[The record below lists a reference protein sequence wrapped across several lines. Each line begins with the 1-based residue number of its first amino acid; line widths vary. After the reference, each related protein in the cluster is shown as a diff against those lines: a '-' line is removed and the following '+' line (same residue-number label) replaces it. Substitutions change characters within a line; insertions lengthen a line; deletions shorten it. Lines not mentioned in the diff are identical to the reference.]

1 MPVPLLA
8 ISRTEIDQITLFELD
23 DPERELATI
32 PVTSSQPFG
41 LAFDE
46 TRRWLY
52 SACETKSF
60 TCPSA
65 APMTA
70 AAPEHAFPAAA
81 SQICEKKSADFVPLR
96 HRLAPTN

>member
-41 LAFDE
+41 LAFDD

-52 SACETKSF
+52 SACWTSGKI
-60 TCPSA
+60 TAIDVSA
-65 APMTA
+65 LQ
-70 AAPEHAFPAAA
+70 ERDSFPASRFPGWATR
-81 SQICEKKSADFVPLR
+81 R
-96 HRLAPTN
+96 HGSSVIRSSTAG